1 MEDESIIKKI
11 ESLKQMIQ
19 TAKHIPL
26 SNLVAIDKEKY
37 LVAIE
42 QIENSLPSEVKEAY
56 LIYKR
61 KSAILKKANEERERI
76 LETARSRRDEI
87 VQNSDILREAKEER
101 EKIIAEAQQEAER
114 IEKEAEDY
122 AFKLLSKV
130 EAILEKAQAA
140 VRQGKEDLKDE
151 SSDSTDLA

>member
-1 MEDESIIKKI
+1 MGDESVFKKI

-19 TAKHIPL
+19 TAKRIPL
-26 SNLVAIDKEKY
+26 SKLVGIEKEKY

-42 QIENSLPSEVKEAY
+42 QIENSLPREVKEAY
-56 LIYKR
+56 LISKR

-76 LETARSRRDEI
+76 IETARSRRDEI

-101 EKIIAEAQQEAER
+101 ERIIAEARQDAER

-151 SSDSTDLA
+151 GSDSTDSA